1 MPQLEEIMA
10 SGVPWLAATNISKIP
25 AGAGVGTMNDQGNM
39 FVSASG
45 LTSPAGLSADVV
57 MASFTIP
64 ALTFDIANRGI
75 VLEAYGGSTTSANAK
90 VVKLIVNC
98 TAAVVG
104 STVSGG
110 TTIASIPSFTTITG
124 GWFVGAQIFKY
135 GVAGSNTQIA
145 THFAA
150 QVGGTAQALTAPTAL
165 TLTENAGILCAVT
178 LNVAVTASELQF
190 CTFIAN
196 MMN

>member
-10 SGVPWLAATNISKIP
+10 SGVPWLAALNIAKIP
-25 AGAGVGTMNDQGNM
+25 AGAGVGTMNDQGNIFAANM
-39 FVSASG
+39 A
-45 LTSPAGLSADVV
+45 LTSPAGLSADTV

-64 ALTFDIANRGI
+64 PLTFDIANRGM
-75 VLEAYGGSTTSANAK
+75 VFEAYGGSTSSANAK
-90 VVKLIVNC
+90 VVKIIVGC

-104 STVSGG
+104 SAVSGG
-110 TTIASIPSFTTITG
+110 TTIATIPSFTTITG
-124 GWFVGAQIFKY
+124 GWFIGAQVFKY
-135 GVAGSNTQIA
+135 GITGSNTQIA
-145 THFAA
+145 THFAG

-178 LNVAVTASELQF
+178 LNVAVTASDLQF
-190 CTFIAN
+190 CTFICN